1 MIKDEILTKKP
12 ISILEK
18 IEENLEKLNE
28 KMEVMIEIQKN
39 GNDNQRSAPT
49 LPDAPLDVMTLLSMP
64 DHLRKTAMAICRC
77 GRATAEEIAE
87 QTRRARAVESA
98 YLNQLVI
105 MGYLKKERK
114 GRKAYFYVD
123 RETQGLKTMSKIIAV
138 HSYKGGT
145 GKTLLSVNLAA
156 TLAKNGKKVCI
167 FDLDFRAPSLFA
179 ILKAEN
185 VEFWFNDYLNNTC
198 DINKVLVDLS
208 SRIPGNGKFFAGF
221 ANPATEAIRDMSSKD
236 RKWEMR
242 ALGRLLALKESL
254 LRDQK
259 FDYLFFDTSPG
270 LQYSSINAIV
280 AADFVIV
287 ATTADRSDVDGT
299 KRMLQELYNL
309 FEKKTGLVLNKVL
322 DSSATAK
329 KSEMSTKVKTVY
341 QVPMLGIVPCF
352 CEILRAEG
360 NLIFVQ
366 DKPDHPF
373 TKIIAEM
380 ARKIDNNEVN

>member
-1 MIKDEILTKKP
+1 
-12 ISILEK
+12 
-18 IEENLEKLNE
+18 
-28 KMEVMIEIQKN
+28 
-39 GNDNQRSAPT
+39 
-49 LPDAPLDVMTLLSMP
+49 
-64 DHLRKTAMAICRC
+64 
-77 GRATAEEIAE
+77 
-87 QTRRARAVESA
+87 
-98 YLNQLVI
+98 
-105 MGYLKKERK
+105 
-114 GRKAYFYVD
+114 
-123 RETQGLKTMSKIIAV
+123 MSKIIAV

-156 TLAKNGKKVCI
+156 AFAKAGKKVAV

-179 ILKAEN
+179 ILKTEN
-185 VEFWFNDYLNNTC
+185 VEFWFNDYLNSSC
-198 DINKVLVDLS
+198 EAEKVLVDLS
-208 SRIPGNGKFFAGF
+208 SKVPGGGKFFAGL

-242 ALGRLLALKESL
+242 ALGRLLALKKSL
-254 LRDQK
+254 LEDQK

-280 AADFVIV
+280 AADFVVV
-287 ATTADRSDVDGT
+287 ATTGDRSDVDGT

-329 KSEMSTKVKTVY
+329 KTEMATRVQTVY
-341 QVPMLGIVPCF
+341 HVPMLGIVPCF

-360 NLIFVQ
+360 NLIFVE

-373 TKIIAEM
+373 TKIIVEM
-380 ARKIDNNEVN
+380 ARKIENNEVN